1 MQATVNTILEKKR
14 AMMMLDVGLSPCHPK
29 LEEVSQ
35 NEDRTSYYSRRD
47 QEDLSQYNEN
57 PVPVPRYEESFSN
70 DQIEYAD
77 IDLSDD
83 YDDYG
88 MEIEFEHQLNKIED
102 GAGLHYVGESLISRI
117 FPMRES
123 LEVRLWILFMIWILQ
138 IINQFLLH

>member
-29 LEEVSQ
+29 LKEVSQ
-35 NEDRTSYYSRRD
+35 DEGRASYYSRRD
-47 QEDLSQYNEN
+47 QEDHSQYNEN
-57 PVPVPRYEESFSN
+57 PISVPRYEKSFSN
-70 DQIEYAD
+70 DH

-88 MEIEFEHQLNKIED
+88 MKIEFEHQLNKIED
-102 GAGLHYVGESLISRI
+102 GAGLHYVGENLISRI
-117 FPMRES
+117 FPMRKS

-138 IINQFLLH
+138 IINKLH